1 MTATGKSQDQIA
13 ALRDLVSY
21 KVQQVIDG
29 AGDDDLA
36 NLRAHVEV
44 VALLIAAMRF
54 LKVADSVHIEANPEE
69 EVARILSRLKG
80 IKE

>member
-44 VALLIAAMRF
+44 VALLIAAMHF

-69 EVARILSRLKG
+69 GGARILSRLKE

>member
-44 VALLIAAMRF
+44 VALLIAAMHF

-69 EVARILSRLKG
+69 GGPVSYQD
-80 IKE
+80 